1 MITPLTSPSTNAATR
16 SDEEPTSKSS
26 IYTLEVTEP
35 LYWKSAGFTDQLGI
49 SAKIIVKNGN
59 NRIGEIVNAVDPLR
73 KSNIEVEIV
82 SPHFLDPEGER
93 LRE

>member
-1 MITPLTSPSTNAATR
+1 MHWGKKLVL
-16 SDEEPTSKSS
+16 KMM
-26 IYTLEVTEP
+26 
-35 LYWKSAGFTDQLGI
+35 KG
-49 SAKIIVKNGN
+49 GN

-73 KSNIEVEIV
+73 KSNVEVEIV